1 MKRWDLSLITL
12 LVLILLAGCQP
23 TWSVEIS
30 SNLSSFNFTRYDFNG
45 LFERFPENE
54 YCEDLLLEQVLYENG
69 IEIIDSV
76 NIIADTGE
84 VLKYSWFDAAKSL
97 CMRKNGELSTENGIL
112 RPVEIS
118 IKEVEIDTNHVHI
131 TSITPTVIS
140 ALGLRADMVPRKAL
154 VEREYEYVVLI
165 FLDGFGFE
173 KYQYALE
180 NDLINFVGDSDQVLQ
195 AISVYPPRTITGTAA
210 VITGLLP
217 KENGVDRGG
226 IRKTDSTTIF
236 DIASEYGITSTA
248 IEGESLAFNLRNT
261 EVILSGDRD
270 LNGGTDDNTY
280 NNAME
285 VISGPM
291 PRLLWIHFH
300 GIDDLGHTYGPD
312 DPILD
317 EKIIEINGYLKQIYA
332 ALPED
337 TLIIYFADHG
347 MHAVHEEGRLGNH
360 GHLIIEDMLV
370 PVIIKT
376 K

>member
-1 MKRWDLSLITL
+1 MKLRYLSLITL

-30 SNLSSFNFTRYDFNG
+30 SNLSSFNFTKHDFEG
-45 LFERFPENE
+45 LLERFPENE

-76 NIIADTGE
+76 SIIADTEE
-84 VLKYSWFDAAKSL
+84 VLEYFWTDAAKSL
-97 CMRKNGELSTENGIL
+97 CMRKNGDLSTEGGIL
-112 RPVEIS
+112 RPAKIF
-118 IKEVEIDTNHVHI
+118 INEVQKDPQHVQITNI
-131 TSITPTVIS
+131 PPTVLS
-140 ALGLRADMVPRKAL
+140 ALGIQQNVMPDKTLID
-154 VEREYEYVVLI
+154 EEYEHVVLI

-173 KYQYALE
+173 KFKYALE
-180 NDLINFVGDSDQVLQ
+180 KGLIDFVGDSDRVLQ
-195 AISVYPPRTITGTAA
+195 AVSVYPPRTITGTAA

-226 IRKTDSTTIF
+226 IRKTNSTTIF
-236 DIASEYGITSTA
+236 DIASENGITSTA

-280 NNAME
+280 NIAME
-285 VISGPM
+285 VISGPI
-291 PRLLWIHFH
+291 PRLFWIHFH

-317 EKIIEINGYLKQIYA
+317 EKIIEINGYLNQIYA

-347 MHAVHEEGRLGNH
+347 MHAVHEEGRRGNH